1 METAQVVRCARYMD
15 AMNEEIQK
23 NWNSHTSK
31 DETTALEQ
39 LPISFRHT
47 RWDAL
52 STTTTTSIP
61 WTMVRGR
68 TSSDDS

>member
-15 AMNEEIQK
+15 ATNEEIQK
-23 NWNSHTSK
+23 SWNSHTSK
-31 DETTALEQ
+31 DETTTLEQ
-39 LPISFRHT
+39 LPISFRRT

-52 STTTTTSIP
+52 STTTSIP

>member
-1 METAQVVRCARYMD
+1 METAQVVQCARYMD

-39 LPISFRHT
+39 LSISFRRT